1 MANKNILTKYLK
13 AQNQLIELNDTDS
26 MLSLGDFYLCNKKVE
41 KAKSL
46 YEQAK
51 RLDNPL
57 AQIALEDLKYD
68 GEPSQGCGR

>member
-1 MANKNILTKYLK
+1 
-13 AQNQLIELNDTDS
+13 